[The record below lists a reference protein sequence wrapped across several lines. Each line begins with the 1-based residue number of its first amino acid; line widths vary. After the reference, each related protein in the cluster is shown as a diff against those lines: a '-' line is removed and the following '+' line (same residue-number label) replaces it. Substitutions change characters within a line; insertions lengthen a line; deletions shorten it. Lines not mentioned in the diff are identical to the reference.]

1 MKHSL
6 RVGII
11 LILIIIFGS
20 LIVYASEHGSDT
32 YTTDFSKATIRYQ
45 DSHMTSIIDILKY
58 RVQVEPFNLM
68 AFFNICMCHNTHNVY
83 QLVQEKSACMRK
95 NLKLKKEHG

>member
-1 MKHSL
+1 MKHSQ
-6 RVGII
+6 RIGII
-11 LILIIIFGS
+11 LMLIIIFGS

-32 YTTDFSKATIRYQ
+32 YTTDFPKPQSRYQ

-68 AFFNICMCHNTHNVY
+68 AFFIFACAITHTMFTNWFKKKAHVC
-83 QLVQEKSACMRK
+83 EKK
-95 NLKLKKEHG
+95 T